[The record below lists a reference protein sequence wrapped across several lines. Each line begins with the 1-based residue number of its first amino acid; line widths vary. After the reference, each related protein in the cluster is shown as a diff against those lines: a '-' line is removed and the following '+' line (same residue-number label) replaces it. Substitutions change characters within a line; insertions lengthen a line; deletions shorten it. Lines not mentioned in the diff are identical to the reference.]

1 VTGPTGTTGATGPTG
16 PASTYALTA
25 NVVATTTNATFY
37 PMLSN
42 VLTGNTAHFSN
53 AGLTYNPNSNIFV
66 VMGNVGIGTTTPGSL
81 LQIAGSI
88 TPSVDNSYNLGSAAL
103 RWANMYTGDL
113 QLSNEGSAGNDIDQT
128 TGSWTIQ
135 EGQENLYI
143 INNKTGKKYMFVLRE
158 V

>member
-1 VTGPTGTTGATGPTG
+1 M
-16 PASTYALTA
+16 LA
-25 NVVATTTNATFY
+25 NVAI
-37 PMLSN
+37 
-42 VLTGNTAHFSN
+42 GNTAYFSS
-53 AGLTYNPNSNIFV
+53 AGMTYNPNSNIFV

-113 QLSNEGSAGNDIDQT
+113 QLSNEGSRGNDIDHT